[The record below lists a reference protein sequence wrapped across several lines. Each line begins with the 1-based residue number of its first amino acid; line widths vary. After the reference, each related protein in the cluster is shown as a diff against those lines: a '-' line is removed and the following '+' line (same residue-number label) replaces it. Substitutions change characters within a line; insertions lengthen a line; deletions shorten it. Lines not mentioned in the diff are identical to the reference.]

1 MKKII
6 IRIESHSSSWVW
18 WMESRIKEFTKVLEN
33 DYTFLTNSK
42 FLYKSKFFGEKNIF
56 SNYFSFVWILKDIFS
71 FRNFDLIDSN
81 WLRDNLIS
89 SLNFLLFW
97 ICYKVRKTEFF
108 LTIHWNQ
115 GIEENKWIKKIVY
128 DFLFK
133 IWLLLSNK
141 VIVVSEEL
149 KFYLIKKYSLN
160 PKKIEIIPN
169 FVKFQEKKFENK
181 NNKSILVSRLDNHKS
196 QWILKAI
203 DFCLENN
210 LELDIY
216 WSGSQLENLKEKF
229 KTEEKINFLWFVRQE
244 EIDYR
249 KYNLIFAMWRALLEW
264 IANNLSW
271 ILLWYDDLVCIV
283 SEQNYKKIKFSNFS
297 WRWVEKEEIDLG
309 KIFEE
314 KNKIFELVKNDF
326 DIKNLKNFY
335 NKKS

>member
-6 IRIESHSSSWVW
+6 IRIESHSSSWIW

-149 KFYLIKKYSLN
+149 KF
-160 PKKIEIIPN
+160 
-169 FVKFQEKKFENK
+169 
-181 NNKSILVSRLDNHKS
+181 
-196 QWILKAI
+196 
-203 DFCLENN
+203 
-210 LELDIY
+210 
-216 WSGSQLENLKEKF
+216 
-229 KTEEKINFLWFVRQE
+229 
-244 EIDYR
+244 
-249 KYNLIFAMWRALLEW
+249 
-264 IANNLSW
+264 
-271 ILLWYDDLVCIV
+271 
-283 SEQNYKKIKFSNFS
+283 
-297 WRWVEKEEIDLG
+297 
-309 KIFEE
+309 
-314 KNKIFELVKNDF
+314 
-326 DIKNLKNFY
+326 
-335 NKKS
+335 

>member
-1 MKKII
+1 
-6 IRIESHSSSWVW
+6 
-18 WMESRIKEFTKVLEN
+18 MESRIKEFTKVLEN

-115 GIEENKWIKKIVY
+115 GIEENKWIKRIVY

-141 VIVVSEEL
+141 VVVVSEEL

-181 NNKSILVSRLDNHKS
+181 NNN
-196 QWILKAI
+196 LK
-203 DFCLENN
+203 
-210 LELDIY
+210 LDIY
-216 WSGSQLENLKEKF
+216 WSGGQLENLKEKF
-229 KTEEKINFLWFVRQE
+229 KTEEKINFLWFLRQE
-244 EIDYR
+244 EIDYS

-297 WRWVEKEEIDLG
+297 WRWVEKEEIDLD
-309 KIFEE
+309 KILGE